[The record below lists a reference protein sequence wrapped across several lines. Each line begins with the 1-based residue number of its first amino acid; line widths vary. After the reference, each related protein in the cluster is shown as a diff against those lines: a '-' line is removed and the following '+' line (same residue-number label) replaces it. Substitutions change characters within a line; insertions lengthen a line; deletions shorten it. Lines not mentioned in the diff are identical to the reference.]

1 MTLLVQLCLNQ
12 QPGTVDAM
20 QPHAKAF
27 REASSRDNVKSS
39 AQETLSGLN
48 GAHPGAR
55 ILKRS
60 D

>member
-27 REASSRDNVKSS
+27 REASSRDSVKSS
-39 AQETLSGLN
+39 AQGTLSSLD
-48 GAHPGAR
+48 GAHPGAC